1 MDVFEDFSILA
12 EKQRLKLR
20 NSNSLMNFASVDA
33 QLDPQVARLVEWNES
48 GVKKPSVFA
57 QCTLMKGL
65 HYMKNKIIF
74 SKEWM

>member
-48 GVKKPSVFA
+48 GVKKPSVEMSQDYKCKRVLA
-57 QCTLMKGL
+57 LEIL
-65 HYMKNKIIF
+65 
-74 SKEWM
+74 SELV